1 MVGPRVAGEAMMKKT
16 QSVLM
21 KAHSLQRDRHIDRQS
36 QWNVTGANTD
46 VLREGDGGGLLG
58 HLVMPEPSPK
68 VSETSLEKKR
78 EAVQAVAT
86 HTGSRLG
93 GTRQKTGRSAR
104 TGWVAMSRRAVCGG
118 RGLLLWLTRS
128 NHRVLTWRVM

>member
-1 MVGPRVAGEAMMKKT
+1 MKKT

-58 HLVMPEPSPK
+58 DLVMPEPSPK

-78 EAVQAVAT
+78 EALQAVAT
-86 HTGSRLG
+86 HTGSGSG
-93 GTRQKTGRSAR
+93 GTRQKTGV
-104 TGWVAMSRRAVCGG
+104 GVPGQGG
-118 RGLLLWLTRS
+118 RPCLGGLCVEGGACFS
-128 NHRVLTWRVM
+128 G